1 MLSTLWASRRQEAP
15 VSTRQHDDTPPSGPP
30 PARRGA
36 ASGTAS
42 GTSGTRAPAAGLR
55 VIKGGGQRRPD
66 EPLASR
72 DAVARVL
79 MEAGVDLLLRRIS
92 PTRAA
97 EIEKK
102 VDRVLDLFDRVDAAP
117 LLMPVLQRHLDDLEA
132 LMRETREVRSP
143 ARRGG

>member
-1 MLSTLWASRRQEAP
+1 MLSTLRESPLQEAT
-15 VSTRQHDDTPPSGPP
+15 VSSRQANDNPPSEP
-30 PARRGA
+30 R
-36 ASGTAS
+36 T
-42 GTSGTRAPAAGLR
+42 GLR

-79 MEAGVDLLLRRIS
+79 MEAGVDVLLRRIT
-92 PTRAA
+92 PARAA
-97 EIEKK
+97 EVELR

-117 LLMPVLQRHLDDLEA
+117 LLMPVLRRHLDELEA
-132 LMRETREVRSP
+132 FMRETREVRSP